1 MVKAVNLVLGITGF
15 SLVLTMMFAAVGDM
29 MRLNN
34 IEGSTQFDS
43 LAGEYEGFANTEA
56 KSNSTA
62 RQIIG
67 GTSQGS
73 VTSEEKAN
81 FLVTGAI
88 SGGKLA
94 VNFFTNFDD
103 IIIAATNDANSGE
116 NYIDSRLVF
125 GMLGLLAIVLSFLLI
140 IFLRGFKME
149 T

>member
-1 MVKAVNLVLGITGF
+1 MVKAVNIVLGFAGF
-15 SLVLTMMFAAVGDM
+15 SIVVTMMFAAIGDM
-29 MRLNN
+29 MRLNDV
-34 IEGSTQFDS
+34 EGAEQFDI
-43 LAGEYEGFANTEA
+43 LAGRYEGFSNTES

-62 RQIIG
+62 RQIIE

-94 VNFFTNFDD
+94 VNFFANFDD

-125 GMLGLLAIVLSFLLI
+125 GILGLLAIVISFLLI
-140 IFLRGFKME
+140 HFLRGFKME